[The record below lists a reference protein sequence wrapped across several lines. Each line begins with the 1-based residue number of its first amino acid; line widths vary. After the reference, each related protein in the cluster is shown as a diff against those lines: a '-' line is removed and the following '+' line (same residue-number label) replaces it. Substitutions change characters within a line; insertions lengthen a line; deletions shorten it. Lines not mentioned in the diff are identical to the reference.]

1 MSTSVISWPPPPFSV
16 RSESRSSFDVVHTC
30 VAMNSTQWHSMAH
43 DGTRCH
49 SMAIDGNLWQSIA
62 LNGNQWHSMALDGNQ
77 WQSAPRLRAHPLL
90 IGAEGEGELHDA
102 AQRDR
107 ERGHLEAPRQQ
118 REALP

>member
-1 MSTSVISWPPPPFSV
+1 MRTSVISWPPPPFSV
-16 RSESRSSFDVVHTC
+16 RSESKSSFDVVHTC
-30 VAMNSTQWHSMAH
+30 VATNSTQWHSMA
-43 DGTRCH
+43 
-49 SMAIDGNLWQSIA
+49 
-62 LNGNQWHSMALDGNQ
+62 LNGNQG
-77 WQSAPRLRAHPLL
+77 QSAPRLRAHPLL

>member
-30 VAMNSTQWHSMAH
+30 VAMNSTQWHSMA
-43 DGTRCH
+43 
-49 SMAIDGNLWQSIA
+49 
-62 LNGNQWHSMALDGNQ
+62 LNGNEWHSMA
-77 WQSAPRLRAHPLL
+77 SSPRLRAHPLL